1 MKVCRRNFKDLN
13 RQIKNISIPIYVIIY
28 LIVEGQNIF
37 WNRML
42 FNLGFPGDFSDLLK
56 ILEQLESKLE
66 KIIGI

>member
-13 RQIKNISIPIYVIIY
+13 RQIKNIIIPIYVIIY
-28 LIVEGQNIF
+28 LIVEGQKNF

-56 ILEQLESKLE
+56 ILEQLELKLE
-66 KIIGI
+66 KIIVI